1 MSTPSTEFLRFDPST
16 CPQDLEGIPKFIDEM
31 LLQVKVVLDL
41 LRDGHLDVVY
51 VEPDKPQQGDI
62 RYADGST
69 WNPGSGEG
77 IYFRNS
83 AGAWV
88 KL

>member
-1 MSTPSTEFLRFDPST
+1 MSREFLRFSHANPPPDPQELPSYLNET
-16 CPQDLEGIPKFIDEM
+16 FNELGA
-31 LLQVKVVLDL
+31 VVEL

-51 VEPDKPQQGDI
+51 AAPTKPSQGDI
-62 RYADGST
+62 RYADGTS

-77 IYFRNS
+77 IYFFNS
-83 AGAWV
+83 ASAWV

>member
-1 MSTPSTEFLRFDPST
+1 MTEFLRFDPST
-16 CPQDLEGIPKFIDEM
+16 CPQNLEDIPKFVDEM
-31 LLQVKVVLDL
+31 LLQIKIVVDL
-41 LRDGHLDVVY
+41 LRDGHLDVIY
-51 VEPDKPQQGDI
+51 TEPDKPQQGDI

-83 AGAWV
+83 AAAWV

>member
-1 MSTPSTEFLRFDPST
+1 MSREFLRFNHANPPSNPEELPGYLNET
-16 CPQDLEGIPKFIDEM
+16 FIE
-31 LLQVKVVLDL
+31 LGAVVEL

-51 VEPDKPQQGDI
+51 AAPTKPSQGDI
-62 RYADGST
+62 RYADGTS

-77 IYFRNS
+77 IYFYNS
-83 AGAWV
+83 AGSWV

>member
-1 MSTPSTEFLRFDPST
+1 MTEFLRFDPST
-16 CPQDLEGIPKFIDEM
+16 CPPDMDSIPRFIDEQ
-31 LLQVKVVLDL
+31 LLQIKTVLDL
-41 LRDGHLDVVY
+41 LRDGHLDVVFE
-51 VEPDKPQQGDI
+51 EPDKPQQGDI
-62 RYADGST
+62 RYADGSV

-83 AGAWV
+83 SDAWV

>member
-1 MSTPSTEFLRFDPST
+1 MSREFLRFNHANPPSAPEELPGYLNET
-16 CPQDLEGIPKFIDEM
+16 FIE
-31 LLQVKVVLDL
+31 LGAVVEI

-51 VEPDKPQQGDI
+51 GT
-62 RYADGST
+62 S

-77 IYFRNS
+77 IYFFNA
-83 AGAWV
+83 AGSWV

>member
-1 MSTPSTEFLRFDPST
+1 MSREFLRFNHANPPSDPEELPGYLNET
-16 CPQDLEGIPKFIDEM
+16 FIE
-31 LLQVKVVLDL
+31 LGAVVDL

-51 VEPDKPQQGDI
+51 AAPTKPSQGDI
-62 RYADGST
+62 RYADGTS

-77 IYFRNS
+77 IYFFNA
-83 AGAWV
+83 AGSWV

>member
-1 MSTPSTEFLRFDPST
+1 MTEFLRFDPST
-16 CPQDLEGIPKFIDEM
+16 CPQDLEDIPKFVDEM
-31 LLQVKVVLDL
+31 LLQVKFVLDL

-51 VEPDKPQQGDI
+51 AEPDKPQQGDI

-83 AGAWV
+83 AAACV

>member
-1 MSTPSTEFLRFDPST
+1 MSREFLRFNHANPPSDPEELPGYLNET
-16 CPQDLEGIPKFIDEM
+16 FIE
-31 LLQVKVVLDL
+31 LGAVVEL

-51 VEPDKPQQGDI
+51 EAPTKPSQGDI
-62 RYADGST
+62 RYADGTS

-77 IYFRNS
+77 IYFFNS
-83 AGAWV
+83 AGSWV

>member
-1 MSTPSTEFLRFDPST
+1 MSREFLRFNHANPPSDPEELPGYLNET
-16 CPQDLEGIPKFIDEM
+16 FIE
-31 LLQVKVVLDL
+31 LGAVVDL

-51 VEPDKPQQGDI
+51 SPPTKPSQGDI
-62 RYADGST
+62 RYADGTS

-77 IYFRNS
+77 IYFFNA
-83 AGAWV
+83 AGSWV

>member
-1 MSTPSTEFLRFDPST
+1 MSREFLRFNHANPPSAPEELPGYLNET
-16 CPQDLEGIPKFIDEM
+16 FIE
-31 LLQVKVVLDL
+31 LGAVVDL

-51 VEPDKPQQGDI
+51 SPPTKPSQGDI
-62 RYADGST
+62 RYADGTS

-77 IYFRNS
+77 IYFFNS
-83 AGAWV
+83 AGSWV